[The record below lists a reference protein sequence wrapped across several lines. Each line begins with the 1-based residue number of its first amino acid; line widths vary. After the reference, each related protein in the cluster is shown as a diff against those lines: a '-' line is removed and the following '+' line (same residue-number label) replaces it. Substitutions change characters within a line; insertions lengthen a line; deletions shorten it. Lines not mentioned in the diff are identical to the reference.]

1 MDKTKASV
9 EEKSVI
15 AKMCTSDDLGAE
27 KKCSLESDY
36 SCWNRRVA
44 RAETLILGGVAGLF
58 EENWVVFLK
67 E

>member
-36 SCWNRRVA
+36 SCGNRLFA
-44 RAETLILGGVAGLF
+44 FAEIQL
-58 EENWVVFLK
+58 N
-67 E
+67 

>member
-9 EEKSVI
+9 EEKNVI

-36 SCWNRRVA
+36 SCGDSRVDVKG
-44 RAETLILGGVAGLF
+44 RSSSSGRTLCVDRSGSVD
-58 EENWVVFLK
+58 K
-67 E
+67 